1 MARPVIEDPDA
12 QPLASMSE
20 IELVGAGRFL
30 RAWVLM
36 TGDSLEDVLL
46 PGYFDKVNELG
57 FRPFD
62 RIEVACS
69 CNSEQPENALLVV
82 DSVGLV
88 PNAVG
93 VSALR
98 RPAK

>member
-1 MARPVIEDPDA
+1 MPRPQVEDKEA
-12 QPLASMSE
+12 QALANMNE

-30 RAWVLM
+30 RAWVM
-36 TGDSLEDVLL
+36 KTADSLEDVLL
-46 PGYFDKVNELG
+46 PGYFDAVYELG

-82 DSVGLV
+82 NSVGLV
-88 PNAVG
+88 PNAIG

>member
-1 MARPVIEDPDA
+1 MPRPQVEDKEA
-12 QPLASMSE
+12 QALANMNE

-30 RAWVLM
+30 RGWVLK
-36 TGDSLEDVLL
+36 TDDSLEDVLL
-46 PGYFDKVNELG
+46 PGYFDAVNELG

-69 CNSEQPENALLVV
+69 CNSEQPKNALLVV

-88 PNAVG
+88 PNAIA